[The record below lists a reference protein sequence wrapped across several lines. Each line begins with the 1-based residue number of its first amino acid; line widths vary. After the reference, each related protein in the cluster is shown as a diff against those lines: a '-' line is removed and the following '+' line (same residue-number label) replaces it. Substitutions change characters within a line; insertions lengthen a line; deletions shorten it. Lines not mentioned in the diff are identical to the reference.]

1 MRLLRLILPY
11 TLILIAAYV
20 ALHMTGAKHQ
30 KDIQICRNRYVVES
44 HAQTEQVAGRIQISF
59 NEMYQGLRTMA
70 RLPGVRSIDRYADH
84 FEANAKSAVQE
95 IYNNLGSNVAMSEV
109 YIVPQNIEPDQI
121 DSRTH
126 KLQTPITTF
135 DHLIINRTADGAHQ
149 ADEKS
154 EVEEIEIYEYRLMK
168 KQIAIMKQI
177 CPTENAVHGLAY
189 PAISGPEVI
198 TCDNSR
204 YSVKHPDDKDRS
216 GLVYS
221 VPFFDPNGVFK
232 GMISGVILTHALRD
246 LIPDGNY
253 AWINTRQNYAAMPNV
268 AGGCSESIQAISIGL
283 PNTHLI
289 YSEALPLQ
297 IRDMS
302 GSWAIWVGIPDSVF
316 WSRADVKA
324 AEEANSASVH
334 GIIFAAALFII
345 LTIFVQRLFLAIKHN
360 AEAVASTSET
370 LTRFVGESEANSRSV
385 AISLTEVSEGCR
397 ETAAIAQHVAAG
409 CDEETRTLSQA
420 NQLMA
425 ELSEMI

>member
-154 EVEEIEIYEYRLMK
+154 EVEELDEKTDRHYE
-168 KQIAIMKQI
+168 A
-177 CPTENAVHGLAY
+177 
-189 PAISGPEVI
+189 
-198 TCDNSR
+198 
-204 YSVKHPDDKDRS
+204 
-216 GLVYS
+216 
-221 VPFFDPNGVFK
+221 
-232 GMISGVILTHALRD
+232 
-246 LIPDGNY
+246 
-253 AWINTRQNYAAMPNV
+253 
-268 AGGCSESIQAISIGL
+268 
-283 PNTHLI
+283 
-289 YSEALPLQ
+289 
-297 IRDMS
+297 DMS
-302 GSWAIWVGIPDSVF
+302 HRKRSSWPG
-316 WSRADVKA
+316 
-324 AEEANSASVH
+324 
-334 GIIFAAALFII
+334 
-345 LTIFVQRLFLAIKHN
+345 
-360 AEAVASTSET
+360 
-370 LTRFVGESEANSRSV
+370 
-385 AISLTEVSEGCR
+385 VSG
-397 ETAAIAQHVAAG
+397 
-409 CDEETRTLSQA
+409 
-420 NQLMA
+420 N
-425 ELSEMI
+425 